1 MLHAT
6 AAAFL
11 DRLLEVGR
19 GPKVMELTVEGIAGA
34 EFVALA
40 GSKYTEPLVQAGLSV
55 QSPMKGL
62 GIGRPLA
69 WLTRAL
75 LGSRQQTGEA

>member
-1 MLHAT
+1 
-6 AAAFL
+6 
-11 DRLLEVGR
+11 
-19 GPKVMELTVEGIAGA
+19 MEQMTVEDIAGA
-34 EFVALA
+34 KFVTLA
-40 GSKYTEPLVQAGLSV
+40 GAKYTEPLVQAGLSV
-55 QSPMKGL
+55 QTPIKGL